1 MINRFTRSLQLFS
14 VNVSPKQI
22 VILVLVRGDSGSRN
36 PENKWKCDVM
46 VVWFGFLMA
55 AAVWLAM
62 WQNSGLLGTPG
73 YKKYLKKKLLKHLHI
88 FYKYIYASQRSYF
101 SKINLYFVLLHLS
114 PITTKLLYLKCHIF
128 FLSEYIQWLIFVHG
142 IVR

>member
-1 MINRFTRSLQLFS
+1 MINSFTRSLQLFS

-128 FLSEYIQWLIFVHG
+128 FLSEYIQ
-142 IVR
+142 